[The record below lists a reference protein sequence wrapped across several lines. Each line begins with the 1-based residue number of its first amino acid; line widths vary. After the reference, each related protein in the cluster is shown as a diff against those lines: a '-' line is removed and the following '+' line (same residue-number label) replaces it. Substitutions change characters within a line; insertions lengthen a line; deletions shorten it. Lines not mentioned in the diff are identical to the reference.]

1 MKKRD
6 LLQLFNDEA
15 EASTNQAESSAEDKP
30 EAESEKSNEAKYTD
44 DDLDRI
50 ISDKFAKWEQKKAKE
65 LSEAQKLAEMSAQEK
80 LEYEKSQIQAE
91 LDKLRAENNRSQMSR
106 EARKIL
112 KEKEINASDE
122 LVSMLIGDSAETT
135 KSNIEAFGAL
145 FKEEVEK
152 AVKEALKGNPPKS
165 SSNNNGITREQIEAV
180 TNRTERQKLIA
191 ENQHLFK

>member
-1 MKKRD
+1 MKKRN

-15 EASTNQAESSAEDKP
+15 EQNTDQVESSADDNT
-30 EAESEKSNEAKYTD
+30 EAHSEKSNEAKYTD

-80 LEYEKSQIQAE
+80 LEYEKSQIQDE
-91 LDKLRAENNRSQMSR
+91 LDKLRAENNRSQMSK

-112 KEKEINASDE
+112 KEQEINASDE
-122 LVSMLIGDSAETT
+122 LISMLIGDSAEIT
-135 KSNIEAFGAL
+135 KNNIEAFGTL
-145 FKEEVEK
+145 FKTEVEK
-152 AVKEALKGNPPKS
+152 AVKEALKGNVPKAT
-165 SSNNNGITREQIEAV
+165 SNNNGITKEQIEAI
-180 TNRTERQKLIA
+180 TNRTERQRLIA